1 MEAAVAYHHYTVVR
15 ETWLTR
21 KLDGRALA
29 ASALSTMALIL
40 AALIYWNGTLG
51 LDAWMAADH
60 VQVFASHQWWRAW
73 TTLFVHGDPRHLL
86 SNAFMFFIVGI
97 FLSGY
102 FGPLIFPG
110 LAIFAGGLVNIL
122 VLGGMAPET
131 QLIGMSGVVFWMGG
145 FWLTLYLLIDRRR
158 TLNQRMLR
166 AFGAALGLY
175 MPAEAFD
182 PSISYLSHLWGFVF
196 GVAFALVYFLYNREK
211 FTAAEVR
218 EEIWEEA

>member
-1 MEAAVAYHHYTVVR
+1 MEAAVAYHHYTVIR

-21 KLDGRALA
+21 KLDGWAVS

-40 AALIYWNGTLG
+40 GATLYWNGTLG
-51 LDAWMAADH
+51 LDTWMAANH
-60 VQVFASHQWWRAW
+60 VQLFASHQWWRAW

-102 FGPLIFPG
+102 FGVFVFPL
-110 LAIFAGGLVNIL
+110 LAVAVGGLLNIL
-122 VLGGMAPET
+122 VLGGMPPET

-158 TLNQRMLR
+158 TLTQRIVR
-166 AFGAALGLY
+166 AGGATLGLY
-175 MPAEAFD
+175 VPAEAFD
-182 PSISYLSHLWGFVF
+182 PSISYLSHLWGFIF
-196 GVAFALVYFLYNREK
+196 GVAFALIYFFYNREK
-211 FTAAEVR
+211 FNAAEVR
-218 EEIWEEA
+218 EEICEEA